1 MYNQCTHILNDI
13 IHVNQ
18 ILLTIWL
25 ADDIMT
31 LGFSVLYNPFVK
43 LLDVLRFFSLIK
55 FSTNIIDWLFGY
67 HIESCE
73 MGI

>member
-1 MYNQCTHILNDI
+1 MYNQCTHILNDNI

-43 LLDVLRFFSLIK
+43 LSDVLRFFFLSLNFLQI
-55 FSTNIIDWLFGY
+55 L
-67 HIESCE
+67 
-73 MGI
+73 